1 MDAITALQQRNSS
14 PRLSEPAPMGED
26 RNAIFQ
32 AALRAPDHARLR
44 PWRFLTVEGDDR
56 LTLGTKMASAAKFDN
71 PDLDAAIYEKLKS
84 APLRAPLLV
93 IVIAKISEHPKVPEV
108 EQILSAGA
116 AATKLLTAAHAL
128 GYAGIWRT
136 GSVSFSRTFMN
147 SIGLQA
153 NEKMVGFIYLGT
165 ADGPSKTL
173 PDMAVDDFF
182 QVWRSVGQSK

>member
-56 LTLGTKMASAAKFDN
+56 LTLGAKMASAAKFDN

-116 AATKLLTAAHAL
+116 AATKLLLSLIH
-128 GYAGIWRT
+128 I
-136 GSVSFSRTFMN
+136 
-147 SIGLQA
+147 
-153 NEKMVGFIYLGT
+153 
-165 ADGPSKTL
+165 
-173 PDMAVDDFF
+173 
-182 QVWRSVGQSK
+182 

>member
-14 PRLSEPAPMGED
+14 ARLSEPAPMGED

-56 LTLGTKMASAAKFDN
+56 LTLGAKMASAAKFDN
-71 PDLDAAIYEKLKS
+71 PELDAAIYEKLKS

-165 ADGPSKTL
+165 ADGPSKIL

>member
-1 MDAITALQQRNSS
+1 MDAITALRQRNSS
-14 PRLSEPAPMGED
+14 ARLTEPAPTGED
-26 RNAIFQ
+26 RHAIFQ

-44 PWRFLTVEGDDR
+44 PWRFLTVEGDAR
-56 LTLGTKMASAAKFDN
+56 LTLGEKMALAAKIDN
-71 PDLDAAIYEKLKS
+71 PELDPAIYEKLKL

-136 GSVSFSRTFMN
+136 GSVSFSRMFMN

-153 NEKMVGFIYLGT
+153 NEKIVGFIYLGT
-165 ADGPSKTL
+165 ADGPSKLL
-173 PDMAVDDFF
+173 PDMAVEDFF
-182 QVWRSVGQSK
+182 QVWRSVR